1 MLCASKAKEEQT
13 RLRIDRALIPVR
25 FSFGEM
31 AYNKRGGEGSLHHIK
46 HMLELPGGCNKASSV
61 LCYTHTPTQKY
72 IMYIYIYVGLW
83 AGGCVFQK
91 KRRQRHPMH
100 QQGDFIM
107 YITSAINRS

>member
-61 LCYTHTPTQKY
+61 LCYTHTHRS
-72 IMYIYIYVGLW
+72 ILCIYIYVGLW
-83 AGGCVFQK
+83 VGVCFR
-91 KRRQRHPMH
+91 KR
-100 QQGDFIM
+100 GDNATLCISRE
-107 YITSAINRS
+107 ISLCT

>member
-25 FSFGEM
+25 FSFEEM

-61 LCYTHTPTQKY
+61 LCYTHTHRG
-72 IMYIYIYVGLW
+72 ILCIYICRCVG
-83 AGGCVFQK
+83 GCVCVFQK

-100 QQGDFIM
+100 QQGYFIM

>member
-61 LCYTHTPTQKY
+61 LCYTHTHTEKY
-72 IMYIYIYVGLW
+72 IMYIYICRFVGRWVCVSEKEETTPPYASAGRFHYVHNE
-83 AGGCVFQK
+83 C
-91 KRRQRHPMH
+91 H
-100 QQGDFIM
+100 
-107 YITSAINRS
+107 

>member
-61 LCYTHTPTQKY
+61 LCYTHTPTEVY
-72 IMYIYIYVGLW
+72 YVYIY
-83 AGGCVFQK
+83 
-91 KRRQRHPMH
+91 M
-100 QQGDFIM
+100 
-107 YITSAINRS
+107 